1 MIRFPGGPRCYLQK
15 GYLGGT
21 TMKRTALINAAAIAL
36 GLTAAPAVAQGGNA
50 QFHGMWSCNSTYTEL
65 DQQGNRKSGFSR
77 FYQIQINANGT
88 FQVQGYTPG
97 VYGNDPFQSQGQWK
111 VDQGALLADGPE
123 YGPNVLPGMKF
134 IMVGQLQDGQLMS
147 RYDMKDP
154 SGTWIMNRSLMSC
167 QRA

>member
-1 MIRFPGGPRCYLQK
+1 
-15 GYLGGT
+15 
-21 TMKRTALINAAAIAL
+21 MKRTALITAAAIAL

-65 DQQGNRKSGFSR
+65 DQQGNLKSGFSR

>member
-1 MIRFPGGPRCYLQK
+1 
-15 GYLGGT
+15 
-21 TMKRTALINAAAIAL
+21 MKRTILTAAAIAM
-36 GLTAAPAVAQGGNA
+36 GLAATPAHAQNNS

-77 FYQIQINANGT
+77 FYQIQINSNGT
-88 FQVQGYTPG
+88 YQAQGYTPG

-111 VDQGALLADGPE
+111 IDQGALLADGPE
-123 YGPNVLPGMKF
+123 FGPNVLPGMKF
-134 IMVGQLQDGQLMS
+134 IMVGQMQDGQLTS

-154 SGTWIMNRSLMSC
+154 SGTWIMNRSLMQC

>member
-1 MIRFPGGPRCYLQK
+1 
-15 GYLGGT
+15 
-21 TMKRTALINAAAIAL
+21 MKRTAVIAAAVLAA
-36 GLTAAPAVAQGGNA
+36 GLAATPAHAQNNS

-88 FQVQGYTPG
+88 YQAQGYTPG

-111 VDQGALLADGPE
+111 IEQGALLADGPE
-123 YGPNVLPGMKF
+123 YGPSVLPGMKF
-134 IMVGQLQDGQLMS
+134 IMVGQMQDGQLTS

-154 SGTWIMNRSLMSC
+154 SGTWIMNRSLMQC

>member
-1 MIRFPGGPRCYLQK
+1 
-15 GYLGGT
+15 
-21 TMKRTALINAAAIAL
+21 MKRTALITAAAIAL
-36 GLTAAPAVAQGGNA
+36 GLSASPAIAQGGNA

-77 FYQIQINANGT
+77 FYQIQINSNGT
-88 FQVQGYTPG
+88 YQAQGYTPG

-111 VDQGALLADGPE
+111 IDGGALLADGPE